1 MVSAFLFDIGNV
13 IIHFDFGKAA
23 HRLAPLCDVAPE
35 EALKRVS
42 ELTPSLECG
51 ELEPEEFVKEAS
63 ARIGFSGSHSEFL
76 RAFEDIFELNLPVVE
91 LIHRLQSEGLP
102 LHLLSNTNG
111 IHVPF
116 FESEYPVFEAF
127 TGRIYSHEI
136 GVMKPDPEFFQKAIE
151 LLEIDP
157 ATSVYLDDR
166 PENCQAGRELGFFSI
181 VYEKNS
187 HSKIISEIDSLLS
200 N

>member
-35 EALKRVS
+35 EALRRVS
-42 ELTPSLECG
+42 ALTPPLERGELT
-51 ELEPEEFVKEAS
+51 PEEFVSEAS
-63 ARIGFSGSHSEFL
+63 DRIGFSGSPEEFL
-76 RAFEDIFELNLPVVE
+76 RAFEDIFELNIPVVD
-91 LIHRLQSEGLP
+91 LIHRLQGEGFP

-127 TGRIYSHEI
+127 SGRIYSHEV
-136 GVMKPDPEFFQKAIE
+136 GVMKPHPEIYQKAIE
-151 LLEIDP
+151 ILDIDP
-157 ATSVYLDDR
+157 STTVYLDDL
-166 PENCQAGRELGFFSI
+166 PENCEAGRKAGFLSLVYQKSCHEKI
-181 VYEKNS
+181 VA
-187 HSKIISEIDSLLS
+187 EIDSLLQT
-200 N
+200 